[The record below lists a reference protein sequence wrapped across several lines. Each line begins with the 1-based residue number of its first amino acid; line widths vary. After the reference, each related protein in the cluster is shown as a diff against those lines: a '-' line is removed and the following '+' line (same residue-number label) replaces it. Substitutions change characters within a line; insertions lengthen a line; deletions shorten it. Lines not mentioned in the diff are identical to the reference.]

1 MNISQGLPPSP
12 ISGNPVLT
20 IGNFDGQH
28 LGHQALLKAVTDC
41 ARKIYGVPTVLTFD
55 PHPVQVL
62 RPGSSHKFLSE
73 LEDKYAFFEH
83 MGIAELVILPFSVE
97 LAALLPA
104 QFVETVLCHGLG
116 IRKLIVGENFV
127 FGKERSGSIQDLT
140 VLGEKAH
147 FTVDPIPPVLV
158 GQKIV
163 SSTRIRNCLA
173 RGDVQQAAQCLGRFY
188 RLGGPVVP
196 GEQRGTLMGWPTANI
211 RLPSHRVFPADGIYA
226 SVAWI
231 DGQSRPSVSYIGTRP
246 TFREGERLLE
256 VHVFDQDLQLYGRE
270 LNVDFVEWVRG
281 DRAFSHVEEL
291 LEQMKEDGECAR
303 KLLAHHQFPPS
314 HPVESPSPHP

>member
-1 MNISQGLPPSP
+1 MNISQGLPSVP
-12 ISGNPVLT
+12 IPGHPVLT

-41 ARKIYGVPTVLTFD
+41 ARKIHGVPTVLTFD

-73 LEDKYAFFEH
+73 LKDKYAFFEH
-83 MGIAELVILPFSVE
+83 MGIAELVILPFTAE

-127 FGKERSGSIQDLT
+127 FGKGRSGSIQDLT
-140 VLGEKAH
+140 VLGENAH
-147 FTVDPIPPVLV
+147 FTVDPIPPVVV
-158 GQKIV
+158 GQEIV

-173 RGDVQQAAQCLGRFY
+173 RGDVQEAAQCLGRPY
-188 RLGGPVVP
+188 RLGGLVIS
-196 GEQRGTLMGWPTANI
+196 GERRGTQMGWPTANI
-211 RLPSHRVFPADGIYA
+211 RLPIHRVFPADGIYA
-226 SVAWI
+226 TVAWI
-231 DGQSRPSVSYIGTRP
+231 EGKARPSVSYIGTRP

-256 VHVFDQDLQLYGRE
+256 VHIFDQDLQLYGQE
-270 LNVDFVEWVRG
+270 LNVDFVEMVRG
-281 DRAFSHVEEL
+281 DRAFSNVEEL
-291 LEQMKEDGECAR
+291 LEQMKVDGERAR
-303 KLLAHHQFPPS
+303 NILAHHQFLPPN
-314 HPVESPSPHP
+314 PVESSSPHP